1 MKKYILST
9 ICLLVFSA
17 TTVFGQERNKL
28 EELLADK
35 EKGSYAILEVRLN
48 KEDEFRTIEGTS
60 SSVTRISLFT
70 GENREKEILVRKFNG
85 FNDVVSFLNRCRE
98 IGWFVK
104 DTYRMNGE
112 SLLIVH
118 YLLVKKKR

>member
-1 MKKYILST
+1 MKSILALLMV
-9 ICLLVFSA
+9 ICLSA
-17 TTVFGQERNKL
+17 TTLMAQEKNKL
-28 EELLADK
+28 EDLLADK
-35 EKGSYAILEVRLN
+35 DKGSYAVLEIRLN

-70 GENREKEILVRKFNG
+70 GDNQEKEILIRKFNG
-85 FNDVVSFLNRCRE
+85 FNDVVKLLNRCKD
-98 IGWFVK
+98 IGWVVK

-118 YLLVKKKR
+118 YLIVKKKR